1 MPLEALGEDH
11 PLLKYI
17 QKEEAGIVVCSSLVT
32 DPLAR
37 SPRSGNLQGVRRQG
51 ADRDRLPHPSDRLK
65 DGCRLPTVRQ
75 GPRYAV
81 LEALHH

>member
-17 QKEEAGIVVCSSLVT
+17 QKEEAGIVVCGSLGT

-51 ADRDRLPHPSDRLK
+51 TDRLPHPSDRLK

>member
-51 ADRDRLPHPSDRLK
+51 AD
-65 DGCRLPTVRQ
+65 
-75 GPRYAV
+75 
-81 LEALHH
+81 